1 MTILLDEVG
10 SKDLA
15 SLTVGL
21 NTKCSWCGEII
32 RLNDNEPTGAMCQSC
47 YDVML
52 AEFRRANYGN
62 PSKDLGAV
70 VVAGKYLR
78 HPA

>member
-15 SLTVGL
+15 GSTVGL

-32 RLNDNEPTGAMCQSC
+32 RLNDNELRVAMCQSC

-52 AEFRRANYGN
+52 AEFLRAKQFSNSPYA
-62 PSKDLGAV
+62 SE
-70 VVAGKYLR
+70 R
-78 HPA
+78 